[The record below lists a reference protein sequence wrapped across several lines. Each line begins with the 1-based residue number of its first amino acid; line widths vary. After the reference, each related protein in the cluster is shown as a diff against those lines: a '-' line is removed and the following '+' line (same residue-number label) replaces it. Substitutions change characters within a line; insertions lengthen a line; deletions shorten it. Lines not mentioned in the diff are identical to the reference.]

1 MSFIH
6 HLGIGKRAF
15 ICRTGLFTHY
25 CINLYIKYCG
35 ILLQYRNNQSN
46 ILYSSCPILI
56 HVHVFMCVVESDL
69 DYDDLDYQGDEIT
82 LCLSTTPHP
91 DTTTAPSTPTPG
103 NSSLVSNS
111 TTHRSSD
118 DADHGKLKKK
128 PFGLKSA
135 TCILFVHLDI

>member
-6 HLGIGKRAF
+6 HLGIGTRAF
-15 ICRTGLFTHY
+15 ICKTGLFTHY
-25 CINLYIKYCG
+25 CINLYTNYCG
-35 ILLQYRNNQSN
+35 IFLWYRNNQSN
-46 ILYSSCPILI
+46 ILYSSCLTLI

-82 LCLSTTPHP
+82 LCLSPTPHP

-118 DADHGKLKKK
+118 DADHGKLKKNH
-128 PFGLKSA
+128 S
-135 TCILFVHLDI
+135 D